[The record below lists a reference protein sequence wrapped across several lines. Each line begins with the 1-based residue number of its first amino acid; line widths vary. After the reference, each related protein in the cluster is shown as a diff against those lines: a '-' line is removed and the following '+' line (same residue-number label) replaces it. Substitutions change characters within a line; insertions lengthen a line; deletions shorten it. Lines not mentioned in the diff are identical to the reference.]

1 MKILVTGG
9 AGFIGTNLIKRLV
22 AEGHDVISYD
32 NYSTGSLDNHQPG
45 ARYQGG
51 ILDNSLPI
59 LVSEQEFDLC
69 YHLAAL
75 ARIQPSFVYTTA
87 YFNSNVAF
95 TQEILQLSV
104 EHDFKVIY
112 AGSSSKYGG
121 VHSSPYA
128 NFKWLGEQ
136 LCEMYHNML
145 GVDVLIA
152 RFYNVYGPHE
162 ITTGEQAALI
172 GKWRHLVETNEM
184 VPIVGDGRQS
194 RDFTHVDDIV
204 DGLVRM
210 ADYKGDCMDFDLGR
224 GQSYMINEVFDMFK
238 QRFDHIKS
246 YYIDDQPG
254 NYSFCKADYHKA
266 QYELRWTPTRNL
278 PDYIASL

>member
-1 MKILVTGG
+1 MNILVTGG
-9 AGFIGTNLIKRLV
+9 AGFIGTNLIKRLL
-22 AEGHDVISYD
+22 ADGHNVISFD
-32 NYSTGSLDNHQPG
+32 NYSSGSIYNHQPG
-45 ARYQGG
+45 AQYVNGV
-51 ILDNSLPI
+51 INPLPF
-59 LVSEQEFDLC
+59 LLAEQEFDLC
-69 YHLAAL
+69 YHLAAM
-75 ARIQPSFVYTTA
+75 ARIQPSFVHTTA
-87 YFNSNVAF
+87 YFNNNVAL
-95 TQEILQLSV
+95 TQQVLQGSS
-104 EHDFKVIY
+104 EHDYKVIY

-136 LCEMYHNML
+136 LCEMYHNTL

-152 RFYNVYGPHE
+152 RFYNVYGTHE
-162 ITTGEQAALI
+162 ITQGEQAALI

-184 VPIVGDGRQS
+184 IPIVGDGQQS

-204 DGLVRM
+204 DGLIRM
-210 ADYKGDCMDFDLGR
+210 ADYDGDCMDFDLGR
-224 GQSYMINEVFDMFK
+224 NQPYMINEVFDMFK

-254 NYSFCKADYHKA
+254 NYAYCKADYQKA